1 MIALLGSV
9 MLAAATASPPPT
21 IIRER
26 VSPVCTAL
34 HQLVVPLAQM
44 NIKNRALTGK
54 IKNNYDLIRY
64 YQNTYLG
71 DGVFL
76 RVAQNDMLSTNLLTN
91 IHEVEKQLVKSYRA
105 YPQGTNSKVDALRQR
120 VQNVVD
126 IERIIA
132 NTYSSAYGALVD
144 NDGVTGIENSLHQMV
159 GERPLPHSRA
169 TPLPAD
175 IALPALPDLPDD
187 SAAPAMPPSVADN
200 DPKLSNV
207 IPPGFSLRT
216 LKWSRAP
223 SSAER
228 LSELQSLLHREGPA
242 LEAQA
247 LIAAH
252 DCDGV

>member
-1 MIALLGSV
+1 MIALIGSLV
-9 MLAAATASPPPT
+9 LAAVTATPPPT

-26 VSPVCTAL
+26 VSPVCSTL

-44 NIKNRALTGK
+44 NIKNRALTDR
-54 IKNNYDLIRY
+54 IKFNYDLIRK
-64 YQNTYLG
+64 YQDTRLG

-91 IHEVEKQLVKSYRA
+91 IHEVDKQLLKSYQA
-105 YPQGTNSKVDALRQR
+105 YPQGTNRKVDALRQR

-126 IERIIA
+126 IERMIA
-132 NTYSSAYGALVD
+132 NIYSSAYGTVVD

-159 GERPLPHSRA
+159 GTRPDPHGPP
-169 TPLPAD
+169 TPPPTD
-175 IALPALPDLPDD
+175 IALPAPPDLPNE
-187 SAAPAMPPSVADN
+187 SAAAAAVPALVADN
-200 DPKLSNV
+200 DPKLASA
-207 IPPGFSLRT
+207 PPAGFAMRSFKYT
-216 LKWSRAP
+216 
-223 SSAER
+223 R

>member
-1 MIALLGSV
+1 VIALLGSLV
-9 MLAAATASPPPT
+9 LAGATATPPPT

-26 VSPVCTAL
+26 VGPVCSAL

-44 NIKNRALTGK
+44 NIKNRALTDR
-54 IKNNYDLIRY
+54 IKLNYDLIRK
-64 YQNTYLG
+64 YQDTRLG

-91 IHEVEKQLVKSYRA
+91 IHEVEKQLLKSYRA
-105 YPQGTNSKVDALRQR
+105 YPQGTNGKVDALRQR

-126 IERIIA
+126 IERTIA
-132 NTYSSAYGALVD
+132 NIYSGAYGAVVD

-159 GERPLPHSRA
+159 GTPLDPHARA
-169 TPLPAD
+169 TPPPTD
-175 IALPALPDLPDD
+175 IALPPPPDLPNE
-187 SAAPAMPPSVADN
+187 SAASAAIPASVADT
-200 DPKLSNV
+200 DPKLAGA
-207 IPPGFSLRT
+207 PPAGFAMRSFKYT
-216 LKWSRAP
+216 G
-223 SSAER
+223 